1 MQFLHITAAILVAI
15 LDLADDHVNSITKY
29 GKEFLIR
36 SMPPETVVD
45 QNYLV
50 VDMAEGDLNV
60 DSIISRLL
68 EGSDYLYPFFA
79 PSPCLYKV

>member
-1 MQFLHITAAILVAI
+1 MT
-15 LDLADDHVNSITKY
+15 DNTKF

-36 SMPPETVVD
+36 NMPPEIVVD

-68 EGSDYLYPFFA
+68 EGLDSSYPQLS
-79 PSPCLYKV
+79 PSLSLDKVSTLSLLS

>member
-1 MQFLHITAAILVAI
+1 MT
-15 LDLADDHVNSITKY
+15 DSTKF

-36 SMPPETVVD
+36 NMPPETVVD

-68 EGSDYLYPFFA
+68 EGLNTSYP
-79 PSPCLYKV
+79 

>member
-1 MQFLHITAAILVAI
+1 MT
-15 LDLADDHVNSITKY
+15 DSTKF

-36 SMPPETVVD
+36 NMPPETVVD
-45 QNYLV
+45 QKFYLV

-68 EGSDYLYPFFA
+68 EGLDTSYP
-79 PSPCLYKV
+79 